1 MSAINIL
8 KEGEKEISALISHAC
23 LGKSYIFILFS
34 LSTTRFCSES
44 LSYLIILM
52 TDKFSFFYLFFCK
65 AFQRSSHKEEL
76 FLWYWLFC
84 WWFKWWD
91 EKYSKFNYEKNSF
104 ISCFGLDK
112 NVYKLTKINR

>member
-65 AFQRSSHKEEL
+65 AFQRSSHKED
-76 FLWYWLFC
+76 FFC
-84 WWFKWWD
+84 GIDCFAD
-91 EKYSKFNYEKNSF
+91 DLNDGMKNTLNL
-104 ISCFGLDK
+104 IMKKILLLAVLD
-112 NVYKLTKINR
+112 